1 MDYGSPKAGSTEGDV
16 MMKTVLVLAG
26 IIVLGVLFFLAELGV
41 VPGLSDALGTR
52 EADTLGVQYGTR
64 DLETLKAAYQSARS
78 GVGRE
83 SSSPPENQGP
93 GEARQAQGPRLVVS
107 NAQLS
112 AWLNARNL
120 KGLPLKNIH
129 ARSLLESLEISGTL
143 DKAKVADFAQLVG
156 RKDPKIRGV
165 IEQLGDLDGTPVY
178 LRFSGGVES
187 GKLSA
192 HLESVRLGAL
202 PLPAAVLQRLSEKE
216 IRATTLDQGS
226 FSIEQLHFEEDR
238 LSFEGLLPEALML
251 PAP

>member
-1 MDYGSPKAGSTEGDV
+1 
-16 MMKTVLVLAG
+16 MKTVLVLAG
-26 IIVLGVLFFLAELGV
+26 TIVFGVLFFLGELGV

-52 EADTLGVQYGTR
+52 EADSLGVRYQPS
-64 DLETLKAAYQSARS
+64 DLETLKAAYQAARFEAAGPGS
-78 GVGRE
+78 D
-83 SSSPPENQGP
+83 PPGIQGP
-93 GEARQAQGPRLVVS
+93 GGIRPGPRLVVN

-112 AWLNARNL
+112 AWLNARNF

-143 DKAKVADFAQLVG
+143 DKAKMADFAQLVG

-192 HLESVRLGAL
+192 HLESLRLGAL
-202 PLPAAVLQRLSEKE
+202 PLPAAVLQSLSEKE
-216 IRATTLDQGS
+216 IRATTGGQGPL
-226 FSIEQLHFEEDR
+226 SIEQLRFDQDQ
-238 LSFEGLLPEALML
+238 LSFEGLMPEALWV
-251 PAP
+251 PTP